1 MARLIA
7 RVKVLPADA
16 EINLDGVAESLKK
29 GVPEGMELKQY
40 AKEPIAFGIHALV
53 ADFMLDD
60 SEGQMDKLED
70 AIKAING
77 VGEIQVMNI
86 SRSSVKMK

>member
-16 EINLDGVAESLKK
+16 EINLDGVTESLKTS
-29 GVPEGMELKQY
+29 VPEGMELKQY
-40 AKEPIAFGIHALV
+40 AKEPIAFGLHAIV

-70 AIKAING
+70 AIKSVDG
-77 VGEIQVMNI
+77 VGEIEVMNI